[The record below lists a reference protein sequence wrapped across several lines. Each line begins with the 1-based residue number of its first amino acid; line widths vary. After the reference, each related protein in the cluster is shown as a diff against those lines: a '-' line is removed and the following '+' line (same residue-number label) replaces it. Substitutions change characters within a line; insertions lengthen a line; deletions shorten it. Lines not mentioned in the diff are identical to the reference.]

1 MFLGYRGIGLTLVAA
16 FSLAASA
23 CGGVDDGEDVGESES
38 AIIPLPA
45 PGDPSPPASL
55 KTVSVPEPADLATY
69 VKDKAA
75 AIRLGKA
82 LFWDM
87 QAGSDGIQACGSCHF
102 HAGADSRAKNQ
113 VSPGLQRVHA
123 PSGEANPDLAFDIS
137 PNSTLTA
144 ADFPLRKLANPDD
157 RNSEVLEDT
166 NDVVG
171 SQGVASKE
179 FVGVVEGEAQDQTA
193 PLPDQLGFRVGTT
206 NVREVEP
213 RHTPTVIN
221 AVFNFRQFW
230 DGRAQAEFN
239 GVNHLGARD
248 TNAILFFASTP
259 HDTQPVKVRIGNAS
273 LASQAVAPPLSS
285 MEMSAAGR
293 RFPDVGRKLLSLR
306 PLAKQVVH
314 ADDSVLGAMSR
325 APNKGLGVHSYENL
339 VKAAFRSKWWNSAE
353 LIQVDDSGNATVVAE
368 ADDDPTTDEYSMMEY
383 NFSLFW
389 GLAIQLYEA
398 TLVADDTPFDRFQEG
413 DKQALSPQAQTGM
426 LLFMNQTRGKCVNCH
441 GGPELTL
448 ASVTAFNKRPLN
460 TSNAGPIRR
469 REGNIVD
476 MGFNNIGVRPAFED
490 IALGANDSFDMPL
503 SFTKLA
509 VMGVFDWGTPVLDAD
524 RVGVDGAFKV
534 PGIRNVEL
542 SAPFFH
548 NGGARTLRDILDF
561 YSRGGD
567 FAPIQSLEGKL
578 ISGLTVLVLSEE
590 EKQAL
595 EAFLLAL
602 TDERVRTRSAPFD
615 APQLFVPDGHPGDE
629 TSVTA
634 DATGTATD
642 SLVEI
647 PAVGRNG
654 GAPLRN
660 FLD

>member
-1 MFLGYRGIGLTLVAA
+1 MFLGFRVIGLTLVAA
-16 FSLAASA
+16 FSLAGTA
-23 CGGVDDGEDVGESES
+23 CSGADDGENVGEGES

-45 PGDPSPPASL
+45 PGDPKPPASL
-55 KTVSVPEPADLATY
+55 KTVPVPEPADLATY

-87 QAGSDGIQACGSCHF
+87 QAGSDGIQACASCHF
-102 HAGADSRAKNQ
+102 HAGADSRSKNQ
-113 VSPGLQRVHA
+113 VSPGLQRIHA
-123 PSGEANPDLAFDIS
+123 DGTANPDHTFDIP
-137 PNSTLTA
+137 PNAALTA
-144 ADFPLRKLANPDD
+144 DDFPLRKLSNVDD
-157 RNSEVLEDT
+157 RNSAVLQDS

-171 SQGVASKE
+171 SQGVTSNA
-179 FVGVVEGEAQDQTA
+179 FVDVVEGEAQDQVA
-193 PLPDQLGFRVGTT
+193 HLPDELGFRVGST

-221 AVFNFRQFW
+221 AVFNLRQFW

-248 TNAILFFASTP
+248 DSAVVFVAPTP
-259 HDTQPVKVRIGNAS
+259 HATEAVKVRIGNAS

-314 ADDSVLGAMSR
+314 AEDSVLGDMSR

-353 LIQVDDSGNATVVAE
+353 LIQVAADGTATVVAE
-368 ADDDPTTDEYSMMEY
+368 ADDDASTEEYSMMEY

-398 TLVADDTPFDRFQEG
+398 TLVSDDTPFDRFQEG
-413 DKQALSPQAQTGM
+413 DASALSAEAQTGM
-426 LLFMNQTRGKCVNCH
+426 LLFMNQTRGRCVNCH
-441 GGPELTL
+441 GGPELSL

-460 TSNAGPIRR
+460 PSNTGWIRR
-469 REGNIVD
+469 REGNIID
-476 MGFNNIGVRPAFED
+476 MGFNNIGVRPTTED
-490 IALGANDSFDMPL
+490 IALGGNDPFGEPL
-503 SFTKLA
+503 SFVKLA
-509 VMGVFDWGTPVLDAD
+509 LAGDLDPGIPLLPAD
-524 RVGVDGAFKV
+524 RPGVDGAFKV

-542 SAPFFH
+542 TAPFFH
-548 NGGARTLRDILDF
+548 NGGQRTLRDVIDF

-567 FAPIQSLEGKL
+567 FQPILSLSGQL
-578 ISGLTVLVLSEE
+578 ISPLNTFVLSEE
-590 EKQAL
+590 EKSAF
-595 EAFLLAL
+595 EAFLMSL
-602 TDERVRTRSAPFD
+602 TDERVRYRSAPFD

-629 TSVTA
+629 SSVT
-634 DATGTATD
+634 DDGTGTATD
-642 SLVEI
+642 GLVEI

-660 FLD
+660 FLE